1 MVPTWFAPQY
11 VSAGLLPVFVLKFS
25 CRMVVQAGDLVV
37 PMNFPDLAELLKARV
52 AVIADHG
59 FRDRDPE
66 AHLESLKSVSEAIV
80 SWHEAHRGE
89 IDGNLDH
96 FLTGASYQ
104 KALLYLETGTRRP
117 CGE

>member
-1 MVPTWFAPQY
+1 M
-11 VSAGLLPVFVLKFS
+11 K
-25 CRMVVQAGDLVV
+25 
-37 PMNFPDLAELLKARV
+37 FPDLATALETRI
-52 AVIADHG
+52 AVIADHE

-66 AHLESLKSVSEAIV
+66 AHLEALKNASEVI
-80 SWHEAHRGE
+80 STWHQAHRSE

-104 KALLYLETGTRRP
+104 KALLYLSTGTRRP